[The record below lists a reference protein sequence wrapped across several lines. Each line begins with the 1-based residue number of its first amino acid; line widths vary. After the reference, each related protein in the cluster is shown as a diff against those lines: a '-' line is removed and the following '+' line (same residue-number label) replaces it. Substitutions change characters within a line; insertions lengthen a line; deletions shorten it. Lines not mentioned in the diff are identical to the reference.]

1 MPGAFEIPLIAS
13 KMAKSRKYDEQISS
27 LKESYE
33 SNISDL
39 ENEISRLNED
49 IVALKKDSRNELSNV
64 RTKLEERL
72 NNSNKLIEKYKNIA
86 KTAVNRYIS
95 LQAVKIGVNP
105 TEIKNRLNESYSFD
119 DIDKVCEDLQ
129 SYKVNI
135 SKLPFNIDSN
145 RQTRVQMK
153 ESKESIFPT
162 SRFDDDVDAQLL
174 AFAGKSIM

>member
-1 MPGAFEIPLIAS
+1 MAERKMPQNLEAEMMALGCAFL
-13 KMAKSRKYDEQISS
+13 
-27 LKESYE
+27 
-33 SNISDL
+33 
-39 ENEISRLNED
+39 
-49 IVALKKDSRNELSNV
+49 
-64 RTKLEERL
+64 T
-72 NNSNKLIEKYKNIA
+72 
-86 KTAVNRYIS
+86 RY
-95 LQAVKIGVNP
+95 AC
-105 TEIKNRLNESYSFD
+105 
-119 DIDKVCEDLQ
+119 DKVCEDLQ